1 MTAKPIPDGYHSLT
15 PYLTVRG
22 AAKAIDFLKRAFGAQ
37 ITHEPLHRPN
47 GTIMHAE
54 VKIGNSRVMIADESE
69 MARATTSTLYCTF
82 QMWTAFFN
90 RRSKLAVQKLWNR
103 RICSTVTATVESRIH
118 SETVGTLQRI
128 RKMLRQQNWRS
139 APKPFSKNRSTR
151 RLEEFVLAV
160 QQFDHLGGAQRAIP
174 AKPKPG
180 GISARLGNP
189 VCFSGAWRP
198 RQSQP

>member
-15 PYLTVRG
+15 PYLTVQG

-37 ITHEPLHRPN
+37 ITHEPLNRPN

-54 VKIGNSRVMIADESE
+54 LKIGDSRIMIADESE
-69 MARATTSTLYCTF
+69 MAKATTPRFIYTF

-90 RRSKLAVQKLWNR
+90 RRSKPAAQKLWNR
-103 RICSTVTATVESRIH
+103 WICSTVTAAVESRIR

-139 APKPFSKNRSTR
+139 ARKPFSKNRSTG
-151 RLEEFVLAV
+151 RLEEFCFCSSTTA
-160 QQFDHLGGAQRAIP
+160 F
-174 AKPKPG
+174 
-180 GISARLGNP
+180 RL
-189 VCFSGAWRP
+189 
-198 RQSQP
+198 